1 MQHKVQHN
9 RVRDFFVYL
18 GALIGLAGLVAGT
31 WLYVKRAEKT
41 TEVKEQQAVEQVK
54 AEAQQRMPKVKVVEI
69 IPMPFTD
76 ILVLP
81 GTVKAHAD
89 IDLAAKVG
97 GTVKWIGPKEGDR
110 VKEGQKLLAVDVK
123 AQTSAVADAKAR
135 YDQAVSDYDRK
146 KKLFAEKII
155 PKGDLES
162 AETQVETAKA
172 ALDTAGINIED
183 SSLSSPITGT
193 LDRLLVDKGEN
204 INVGQSV
211 MKIVDIDRVTV
222 ELPIPEKDILYFKTG
237 QDVNI
242 EFERG
247 KGDLLEFPGKIEFVS
262 LTADESTRTY
272 LVKVGVANPKRLLRP
287 GMIVRAH
294 LVRRQMTEAIAVPF
308 FTIIDREEGKAV
320 FVLEGDLAKSRKIEY
335 GAFYKGLVEVTSGL
349 KLGEK
354 LVIVGQRDL
363 VDGTK
368 VILEADMTALAKEWV
383 QSGKDLSQLPADI
396 LQQ

>member
-18 GALIGLAGLVAGT
+18 GTLIGLAGLVAGT

-135 YDQAVSDYDRK
+135 YDQAVSDYERK

-272 LVKVGVANPKRLLRP
+272 LVKVGVANPNRLLRP

-294 LVRRQMTEAIAVPF
+294 LVRRQLTEAIAVPF

>member
-18 GALIGLAGLVAGT
+18 GALIGLVGLVAGT

-135 YDQAVSDYDRK
+135 YDQAVSDYERK

>member
-1 MQHKVQHN
+1 MQHKVKHN

-18 GALIGLAGLVAGT
+18 GTLIGLAGLVAGT

-135 YDQAVSDYDRK
+135 YDQAVSDYERK

-272 LVKVGVANPKRLLRP
+272 LVKVGVANPNRLLRP

-294 LVRRQMTEAIAVPF
+294 LVRRQLTEAIAVPF

>member
-18 GALIGLAGLVAGT
+18 GALIGLVGLVAGT

-272 LVKVGVANPKRLLRP
+272 LVKVGVANPNRLLRP

-294 LVRRQMTEAIAVPF
+294 LVRRQLTEAIAVPF

>member
-89 IDLAAKVG
+89 IDLAAKIG
-97 GTVKWIGPKEGDR
+97 GTIKWIGPKEGDR
-110 VKEGQKLLAVDVK
+110 VKEGQKLLAVEVK

-135 YDQAVSDYDRK
+135 YDQAVSDYERK

-172 ALDTAGINIED
+172 ALDTAGIYIED

-237 QDVNI
+237 QDVKI

-247 KGDLLEFPGKIEFVS
+247 KDDSLEFQGKIEFVS

-272 LVKVGVANPKRLLRP
+272 LVKVGVANPNRLLRP

-294 LVRRQMTEAIAVPF
+294 LVRRQLTEAIAVPF

-354 LVIVGQRDL
+354 LIIVGQRNL

-368 VILEADMTALAKEWV
+368 VILEADLTALAKEWV

>member
-18 GALIGLAGLVAGT
+18 GALIGLVGLVAGT

-135 YDQAVSDYDRK
+135 YDQAVSDYERK

-272 LVKVGVANPKRLLRP
+272 LVKVGVANPNRLLRP

>member
-135 YDQAVSDYDRK
+135 YDQAVSDYERK

-247 KGDLLEFPGKIEFVS
+247 KGDSLEFPGKIEFVS

-272 LVKVGVANPKRLLRP
+272 LVIVGVANPNRLLRP

-294 LVRRQMTEAIAVPF
+294 LVRRQLTEAIAVPF